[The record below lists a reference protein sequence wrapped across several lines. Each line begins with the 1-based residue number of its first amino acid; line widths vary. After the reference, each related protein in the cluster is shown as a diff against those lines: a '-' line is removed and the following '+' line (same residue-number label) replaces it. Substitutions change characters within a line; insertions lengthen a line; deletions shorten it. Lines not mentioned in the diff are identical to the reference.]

1 MRMDCKKFDLQ
12 CVLCARNKPSRYRS
26 YGLLQPLLVPGR
38 PWNSTSMDFVEYSPT
53 SNGFTAILVAIDRV
67 SKVCFFHSNY
77 GH

>member
-1 MRMDCKKFDLQ
+1 MRMDCKKFALQ
-12 CVLCARNKPSRYRS
+12 CVLCARNKPSRYRP
-26 YGLLQPLLVPGR
+26 YGLLQPLPVPGR
-38 PWNSTSMDFVEYSPT
+38 PWNSISMDFVEYSPT